1 MAALLLAQEAGARGG
16 SFPSLTA
23 AIVLP
28 ALVGVAVAL
37 VPRRRQEAIR
47 ILGVLGTVATAAL
60 TVVIA
65 VQFDRHEAGYQM
77 VSKHPWIKPFGI
89 SWHLGVDG
97 ISLWL
102 VVLTG
107 LLFPIALLGP
117 KVHKDLKAYTAWLLL
132 LESAMIGAFL
142 SLDLFLFFVFF
153 EVGLVPMYF
162 LIGGWGYANRTY
174 AALKF
179 FVYTLVGS
187 AFLLVGIIVLANL
200 HARSSG
206 ALTFDVVE
214 LAKTP
219 GIAGSQLLFLAFM
232 VAFAV
237 KVPIFP
243 LHTWLPDAHTEAPT
257 AGSVILAGL
266 MLKLGTYGILRFA
279 IFLFPK
285 AAKELAWLWLTAAV
299 IGMVYGAVVATM
311 QKDLK
316 RLVAYSS
323 VAHLGFIVLG
333 AFAFTRQGM
342 QGSVVQMVNHG
353 ISTPALF
360 LLVGWLYERRHT
372 RQISELKGLWK
383 VAPVMGGVFL
393 FVTFSAIGLPGLD
406 GFVGEFLVLV
416 GAYPTAKWWV
426 VVGTTAVILAA
437 LYLLWAFQ
445 RVFQGE
451 PDEANRHMPDLTMRE
466 RAVIAPLL
474 VLILALGVYP
484 KPLLDRIEPSV
495 AKLVEHV
502 QAEGGDTRQ
511 EPAILAGP
519 PAEGPTP

>member
-1 MAALLLAQEAGARGG
+1 MGGLLAAEAASAAA
-16 SFPSLTA
+16 SFPYLTV

-28 ALVGVAVAL
+28 AVVGVAVAL
-37 VPRRRQEAIR
+37 VPKAREDVIR

-60 TVVIA
+60 TLFIA
-65 VQFDRHEAGYQM
+65 VEFDASEAGYQL
-77 VSKHPWIKPFGI
+77 VSKHEWIKSFGI
-89 SWHLGVDG
+89 SWNLGVDG
-97 ISLWL
+97 ISLWM

-107 LLFPIALLGP
+107 ILFPIALLGP
-117 KVHKDLKAYTAWLLL
+117 EVHRDLKAYTCWLLL
-132 LESAMIGAFL
+132 LEAAMIGAFV

-153 EVGLVPMYF
+153 EVVLVPMYF

-179 FVYTLVGS
+179 FVFTLVGS

-200 HARSSG
+200 SARSTG
-206 ALTFDVVE
+206 QLTFDLTE
-214 LAKTP
+214 LSKTP
-219 GIAGSQLLFLAFM
+219 GIGDSRLLFVAFM

-237 KVPIFP
+237 KVPVFP

-257 AGSVILAGL
+257 AGSVILAGV

-279 IFLFPK
+279 IFLFPQ
-285 AAKELAWLWLTAAV
+285 AAKDTAPFWLTLAV
-299 IGMVYGAVVATM
+299 IGMIYGAVVATM

-342 QGSVVQMVNHG
+342 QGAVVQMVNHG

-372 RQISELKGLWK
+372 RQISELKGIWK

-393 FVTFSAIGLPGLD
+393 LVAFSSIGLPGLN
-406 GFVGEFLVLV
+406 GFVGEFLILI

-451 PDEANRHMPDLTMRE
+451 PDEANRNVPDLTMRE

-474 VLILALGVYP
+474 ILIVVLGVYP

-495 AKLVEHV
+495 TELVEHV
-502 QAEGGDTRQ
+502 QANSGDTRR
-511 EPAILAGP
+511 EPAVLAGP
-519 PAEGPTP
+519 EAGGHSP